1 MGGEQLKVGY
11 ADGSSRIVNLS
22 PAFFTGSPVY
32 SSLLK
37 KTVVIGPV
45 EKAEQLAEV
54 LGRRPVSVILTQGG
68 SEVYRNEQE
77 VNQYG
82 EKRVEKVTRA
92 KLKEIK
98 GAVKKLFGI
107 KLDSLKALGE
117 LDLGLTA

>member
-22 PAFFTGSPVY
+22 PAFFTDSPVY

-45 EKAEQLAEV
+45 EKAKQLAEI